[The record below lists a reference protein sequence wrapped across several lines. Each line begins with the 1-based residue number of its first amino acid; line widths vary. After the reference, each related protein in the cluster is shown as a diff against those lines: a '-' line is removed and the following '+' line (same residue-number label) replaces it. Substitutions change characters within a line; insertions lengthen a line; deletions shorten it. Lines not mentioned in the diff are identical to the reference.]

1 MRKMSVDTMH
11 QVFKSFTLDL
21 YASMT
26 CACWST
32 IHRFHIS
39 VDVEEDHADIPTLII
54 ASPAL
59 INAYIPPTPHTTSQG
74 LKMGIP
80 HLLLFVLLFV
90 LNGQGILMEK
100 VDAKNKGERRHS
112 DPELVKDSH
121 HDILGSVMGS
131 KKLASESMVYS
142 YKHGFSGFAAKIT
155 ESQARRLAELPG
167 VARVM
172 PNTLHKL
179 QTTRSWDYL
188 GLPSNAPNNLID
200 KSNMGDGVIIG
211 VLDTGIW
218 PESKVLNDE
227 GLGPIPSHWRG
238 ACEFGNES
246 NGTSHC
252 NKKLIGARWYIDGFV
267 AEAGQAI
274 NVSEYQ
280 EYLSPRDAQGH
291 GTQVSSIAAG
301 SYVSNI
307 NYKGLS
313 HGTVRGGAPRA
324 RLAMYKACWNV
335 FVLGCASADILKAFD
350 DAIHDGVDVLSVSLA
365 SPFPLVPEVDA
376 HNPIAIGSFHAVA
389 RGITVVCGA
398 GNDGPSAQRVMNT
411 APWIIAVAAS
421 TIDRGFPTSITLGN
435 NKTIL
440 VGAIPVYREGK
451 RLYRLGISSKP
462 RNWCL
467 LLMLAL
473 ADRENISSVVRGA
486 GGVGVIIAK
495 NPFDHIDPCSK
506 DFPCIEVDYEDG
518 TQILSYVLSN
528 RSPIVK
534 LNPAK
539 THVGNPYYTKVAYF
553 SSRGPNSIAPAILKP
568 DISAPGVNIFAA
580 TSPINPLAVD
590 GFLMS
595 SGTSFATPHISG
607 IVALLKAMH
616 PDWSPA
622 AMKSALVTTA
632 RNTDRYGLPVFA
644 EGSPRKPADPFDLG
658 GGIANPNDAAH
669 PGLVYDMDKTDYLKY
684 LCAMGYNNSAI
695 SHLSEKPTTCP
706 TRRPSILDINLPSI
720 TIPSLKNSTTLNRT
734 VTNVGPVDSVYKVAV
749 DPPFGTV
756 VLVRPCV
763 LVFNSTTKRISFK
776 VTVFSTRPMNTEYY
790 FGSLTWING
799 ALAVRSP
806 ISVRADVQN
815 LYA

>member
-1 MRKMSVDTMH
+1 
-11 QVFKSFTLDL
+11 
-21 YASMT
+21 
-26 CACWST
+26 
-32 IHRFHIS
+32 
-39 VDVEEDHADIPTLII
+39 
-54 ASPAL
+54 
-59 INAYIPPTPHTTSQG
+59 
-74 LKMGIP
+74 MGNP
-80 HLLLFVLLFV
+80 HLLLFVLLFF
-90 LNGQGILMEK
+90 LNGQGILMGE
-100 VDAKNKGERRHS
+100 VDAKSKYGIIKFLYDRQVYIVYLGERRHC
-112 DPELVKDSH
+112 DPELVTDSH
-121 HDILGSVMGS
+121 HDILRSVMGS

-155 ESQARRLAELPG
+155 ESQAQRLAELPG

-227 GLGPIPSHWRG
+227 GLGPIPPHWRG
-238 ACEFGNES
+238 ACKFGNES

-267 AEAGQAI
+267 AEAGRAI
-274 NVSEYQ
+274 NVSEYH

-307 NYKGLS
+307 SYKGLS

-324 RLAMYKACWNV
+324 RLAMYKVCWNV

-398 GNDGPSAQRVMNT
+398 GNDGPFAQRVMNT

-440 VGAIPVYREGK
+440 GQSLFTGKESGFTGLVYPVNEGIGAHYSYASSVAGK
-451 RLYRLGISSKP
+451 VVL
-462 RNWCL
+462 CFTA
-467 LLMLAL
+467 LAL
-473 ADRENISSVVRGA
+473 VDRENISSAVRAA

-506 DFPCIEVDYEDG
+506 DFPCIEVSYEDG
-518 TQILSYVLSN
+518 TQILSYVLSH

-539 THVGNPYYTKVAYF
+539 THVGNPYYSKVAYF

-590 GFLMS
+590 GFMMS

-622 AMKSALVTTA
+622 AMKSAIVTTA
-632 RNTDRYGLPVFA
+632 RNTDRYGLPIFA
-644 EGSPRKPADPFDLG
+644 EGSPRKPANPFDLG

-669 PGLVYDMDKTDYLKY
+669 PGLVYDMDKADYIKY

-695 SHLSEKPTTCP
+695 SHLTDNPTTCP
-706 TRRPSILDINLPSI
+706 KRQPSIRDINLPSI
-720 TIPSLKNSTTLNRT
+720 TIPSLKNSTTLTRT
-734 VTNVGPVDSVYKVAV
+734 VTNVGPLESVYKVAV
-749 DPPFGTV
+749 EPPFGTV
-756 VLVRPCV
+756 VLVRPNV
-763 LVFNSTTKRISFK
+763 LVFNSSTKRISFK
-776 VTVFSTRPMNTEYY
+776 VTIFTTRPMNTEYY
-790 FGSLTWING
+790 FGSLSWING

-815 LYA
+815 FYA

>member
-1 MRKMSVDTMH
+1 
-11 QVFKSFTLDL
+11 
-21 YASMT
+21 
-26 CACWST
+26 
-32 IHRFHIS
+32 
-39 VDVEEDHADIPTLII
+39 
-54 ASPAL
+54 
-59 INAYIPPTPHTTSQG
+59 
-74 LKMGIP
+74 MGNP
-80 HLLLFVLLFV
+80 HLLLFVLLFF
-90 LNGQGILMEK
+90 LNGQGIFMGE
-100 VDAKNKGERRHS
+100 VDAKSKYGVIKFLYDCQVYIVYLGERRHS
-112 DPELVKDSH
+112 DPELVTDSH

-142 YKHGFSGFAAKIT
+142 YRHGFSGFAAKIT

-267 AEAGQAI
+267 AEAGRAI

-307 NYKGLS
+307 SYKGLS

-398 GNDGPSAQRVMNT
+398 GNDGPFAQRVMNT

-435 NKTIL
+435 KKTIL
-440 VGAIPVYREGK
+440 GQSLFTGKESGFTGLVYPVNQGIGAHYSHASSVAGK
-451 RLYRLGISSKP
+451 VVL
-462 RNWCL
+462 CFTA
-467 LLMLAL
+467 LAL
-473 ADRENISSVVRGA
+473 VDRENISSAVRAA

-518 TQILSYVLSN
+518 TQILNYVLSN

-534 LNPAK
+534 LNPAE
-539 THVGNPYYTKVAYF
+539 THVGNPYYSKVAYF

-580 TSPINPLAVD
+580 TSSINPLAVD
-590 GFLMS
+590 GFMMS

-632 RNTDRYGLPVFA
+632 WNTDRYGLPVFA
-644 EGSPRKPADPFDLG
+644 EGSPRKPANPFDLG

-669 PGLVYDMDKTDYLKY
+669 PGLVYDMDKADYIKY

-695 SHLSEKPTTCP
+695 SHLTEKPTTCP
-706 TRRPSILDINLPSI
+706 KRKPSILDINLPSI
-720 TIPSLKNSTTLNRT
+720 TIPSLKNSSTLTRT

-749 DPPFGTV
+749 EPPFGTV
-756 VLVRPCV
+756 VLVRPSV
-763 LVFNSTTKRISFK
+763 LVFNSSTKRISFQ
-776 VTVFSTRPMNTEYY
+776 VTVFSSRPMNTEYY
-790 FGSLTWING
+790 FGSLSWING

-815 LYA
+815 FYA